1 MGKYVWPCPSYSRI
15 SSGYGNRV
23 HQIYGTVKFHDG
35 VDLAAASGVPILA
48 FGSGTVTV
56 SGLNGGYGNY
66 ISINHGGGLMSFYG
80 HCSKLYVSKGAKVTA
95 GQKIAAVGT
104 TGNSTGCHLHFGMH
118 LNGSSVNP
126 LNYVSSKDTV
136 SNYSGAKSGGTA
148 TNTVKAL
155 FTAYYPA
162 NNAMEGGFLDALGK
176 RLDPSKHTC
185 AAPPSVPFG
194 TKITV
199 QGTGTALDGV
209 TYTVND
215 RGGMIQIE
223 NGVYH
228 FDLLMSS
235 NAECNNWGR
244 RKGTAIIGGSG
255 GSSGSTSS
263 GTSTEKEKKK
273 DITTV
278 VVKSVTGAAGT
289 RKEILRD
296 VPSCQMPGAELIIQN
311 KNGQLQ
317 QPMIEGDIVWETTRS
332 GAASSLTFTVVKD
345 DTLNFHEGNP
355 VSFRFNGSNVFYG
368 YVFKKSRSD
377 NRLIKVT
384 AYDQLRYFK
393 NKDTISYVNKTYADV
408 LKMLAADYGL
418 KVGTVTDTK
427 YKIPQRIEEGT
438 LFDMLGNASDLTI
451 INTGKVYVLYDDFGK
466 LCLKPYESL
475 LLPLYIDEDTA
486 QGYSYT
492 SSIDSDVY
500 NRIKLAWDNDE
511 TGVREVHV
519 MNNTASQSKWG
530 TLQYYEKLDNA
541 LNTADLQTKAKAL
554 MKYYNV
560 IHREL
565 TMQKVFGDVRA
576 RAGTSVCVGM
586 GLGDINIKNYMCVE
600 KAKHTFS
607 NGLYT
612 MDLYLSG
619 IRGEFSA

>member
-15 SSGYGNRV
+15 SSGYGNRTCPF
-23 HQIYGTVKFHDG
+23 HGKEFHDG

-48 FGSGTVTV
+48 FGPGTVTK
-56 SGLNGGYGNY
+56 SGWYGGYGNY
-66 ISINHGGGLMSFYG
+66 ISIDHGGGLMSFYG
-80 HCSKLYVSKGAKVTA
+80 HASALYVKQGAKVTA

-104 TGNSTGCHLHFGMH
+104 TGSSTGCHLHFGMH
-118 LNGSSVNP
+118 KNGSSVNP
-126 LNYVSSKDTV
+126 LNYVSSGDTLAK
-136 SNYSGAKSGGTA
+136 YSGSKSSGTA
-148 TNTVKAL
+148 TNTVRAL

-162 NNAMEGGFLDALGK
+162 NNAMEGGFLDALGNK
-176 RLDPSKHTC
+176 LDPSKHTC

-235 NAECNNWGR
+235 NAECNRWG
-244 RKGTAIIGGSG
+244 KKYGKAVIGGSG

-296 VPSCQMPGAELIIQN
+296 APSCQMPGAELIIQN
-311 KNGQLQ
+311 RNGQLQ

-355 VSFRFNGSNVFYG
+355 VSFRFNGANVFYG

-393 NKDTISYVNKTYADV
+393 NKDTISYTNKTYA
-408 LKMLAADYGL
+408 
-418 KVGTVTDTK
+418 
-427 YKIPQRIEEGT
+427 
-438 LFDMLGNASDLTI
+438 
-451 INTGKVYVLYDDFGK
+451 
-466 LCLKPYESL
+466 
-475 LLPLYIDEDTA
+475 
-486 QGYSYT
+486 
-492 SSIDSDVY
+492 
-500 NRIKLAWDNDE
+500 
-511 TGVREVHV
+511 
-519 MNNTASQSKWG
+519 
-530 TLQYYEKLDNA
+530 
-541 LNTADLQTKAKAL
+541 
-554 MKYYNV
+554 
-560 IHREL
+560 
-565 TMQKVFGDVRA
+565 
-576 RAGTSVCVGM
+576 
-586 GLGDINIKNYMCVE
+586 
-600 KAKHTFS
+600 
-607 NGLYT
+607 
-612 MDLYLSG
+612 
-619 IRGEFSA
+619 

>member
-1 MGKYVWPCPSYSRI
+1 MK
-15 SSGYGNRV
+15 
-23 HQIYGTVKFHDG
+23 
-35 VDLAAASGVPILA
+35 
-48 FGSGTVTV
+48 
-56 SGLNGGYGNY
+56 
-66 ISINHGGGLMSFYG
+66 
-80 HCSKLYVSKGAKVTA
+80 
-95 GQKIAAVGT
+95 
-104 TGNSTGCHLHFGMH
+104 
-118 LNGSSVNP
+118 
-126 LNYVSSKDTV
+126 
-136 SNYSGAKSGGTA
+136 
-148 TNTVKAL
+148 
-155 FTAYYPA
+155 
-162 NNAMEGGFLDALGK
+162 
-176 RLDPSKHTC
+176 
-185 AAPPSVPFG
+185 
-194 TKITV
+194 
-199 QGTGTALDGV
+199 GTGTALDGV

-215 RGGMIQIE
+215 RGGMIQLRD
-223 NGVYH
+223 GVYH
-228 FDLLMSS
+228 FDCSCPRTLSATAG
-235 NAECNNWGR
+235 AEVRQSRHQRLGLAR
-244 RKGTAIIGGSG
+244 
-255 GSSGSTSS
+255 SGSTSS
-263 GTSTEKEKKK
+263 GSASTEKKKK

-296 VPSCQMPGAELIIQN
+296 VPSCQMPGAEVIIQN

-355 VSFRFNGSNVFYG
+355 VSFRFNGANVFYG

-418 KVGTVTDTK
+418 KVGTVADTK

-530 TLQYYEKLDNA
+530 TLQYYESW
-541 LNTADLQTKAKAL
+541 T
-554 MKYYNV
+554 
-560 IHREL
+560 
-565 TMQKVFGDVRA
+565 
-576 RAGTSVCVGM
+576 TSSTPPIC
-586 GLGDINIKNYMCVE
+586 KPRR
-600 KAKHTFS
+600 KRS
-607 NGLYT
+607 
-612 MDLYLSG
+612 
-619 IRGEFSA
+619 

>member
-15 SSGYGNRV
+15 SSGFGYRNCPFHGRE
-23 HQIYGTVKFHDG
+23 HHDG
-35 VDLAAASGVPILA
+35 VDLASASGTPILA
-48 FGSGTVTV
+48 FAPGTVTV
-56 SGLNGGYGNY
+56 SGWNGGYGNY

-80 HCSKLYVSKGAKVTA
+80 HCSKLYVSKGAKVSA

-104 TGNSTGCHLHFGMH
+104 TGSSTGNHLHFGIH
-118 LNGSSVNP
+118 LNGEKRNP
-126 LNYVSSKDTV
+126 LDFVSARDTV
-136 SNYSGAKSGGTA
+136 SNYTGSKSSGTA

-162 NNAMEGGFLDALGK
+162 NNAMEGGFLDALGN

-194 TKITV
+194 TKVTV

-235 NAECNNWGR
+235 NAECNRWGR

-255 GSSGSTSS
+255 SSSSSGSSGS
-263 GTSTEKEKKK
+263 STEKKKK

-296 VPSCQMPGAELIIQN
+296 VPSYQLPGAEVIIQN

-317 QPMIEGDIVWETTRS
+317 SPVIEGDIVWETSRRDS
-332 GAASSLTFTVVKD
+332 ASSLTFTVVKD
-345 DTLNFHEGNP
+345 ETLNFHEGNP
-355 VSFRFNGSNVFYG
+355 VSFRFNGANVFYG

-377 NRLIKVT
+377 SRLIKVT
-384 AYDQLRYFK
+384 CYDQLRYFK
-393 NKDTISYVNKTYADV
+393 NKDTISYTNKTYTEV

-418 KVGTVTDTK
+418 KVGTVVDTK

-451 INTGKVYVLYDDFGK
+451 INTGKIYVLYDDFGK
-466 LCLKPYESL
+466 LCLKPYEDL
-475 LLPLYIDEDTA
+475 LLPLYVDESNTQA
-486 QGYSYT
+486 YSYT
-492 SSIDSDVY
+492 SSIDTDVY

-519 MNNTASQSKWG
+519 MNNAASQSKWG
-530 TLQYYEKLDNA
+530 VLQYYEKLDNA

-554 MKYYNV
+554 MNYYNV

-565 TMQKVFGDVRA
+565 SMQKVFGDVRA

-586 GLGDINIKNYMCVE
+586 GLGDINIKNYMCIE

-612 MDLYLSG
+612 MDLNLSG